1 MAKILII
8 EDDAQLVKLYE
19 SMFTDAGFGV
29 ITAGTGDAGLQLAA
43 KEKPDAIILDIML
56 PGGMNGFDVLELLK
70 RTEELKKIPVFIL
83 TNLDSEEKV
92 AREIG
97 AADYIIKAHVDP
109 KQVVQ
114 KIKNSLHR

>member
-1 MAKILII
+1 MAKILFI
-8 EDDAQLVKLYE
+8 EDDTQLVKLYQSILE
-19 SMFTDAGFGV
+19 DNGFEV
-29 ITAGTGDAGLQLAA
+29 MTAQTGDSGLQLAL

-56 PGGMNGFDVLELLK
+56 PGGLNGFDVLEQLK
-70 RTEELKKIPVFIL
+70 QDDRLKQVPVFIL

-97 AADYIIKAHVDP
+97 ATEYIIKAHVDP

-114 KIKNSLHR
+114 KIKNSL